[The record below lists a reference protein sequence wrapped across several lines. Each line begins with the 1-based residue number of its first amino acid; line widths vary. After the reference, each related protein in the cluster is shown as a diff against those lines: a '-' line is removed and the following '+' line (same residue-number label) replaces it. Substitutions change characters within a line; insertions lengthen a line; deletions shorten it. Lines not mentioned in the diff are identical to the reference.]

1 MKRVVSFPVS
11 SGYGFKAF
19 GAILLSGFVLSLP
32 YWDGVPLTILFLVG
46 VALISMSVV
55 TRVDGDRREICD
67 RRLVLGIPVTNRCKS
82 FGEPER
88 IAIGSGKRQVSGK
101 WQMRYMIY
109 LIDQDREFEIIDY
122 ASIDKAR
129 RLAEALAR
137 VLDLPL
143 ENRLSSGRTL
153 QESLEEKFEQEE
165 LEGTASESVRRYENR
180 YETSDMFDKE
190 EAARDSATVSAFA
203 DLPQPPP
210 NSGFSLDFDGDKIR
224 LRLPPRPW
232 TIKYPLFY
240 LGVIGLFMWVF
251 SLSGESWVLSLPI
264 FVFFI
269 YKIMRPYVASF
280 IPVYL
285 ILDSR
290 CLYLRHFPSTYTF
303 RLDKFEDIFFRGKT
317 LYLKM
322 AYHMVRVPYYFEEE
336 EFSFVNR
343 LIYAAIKARK
353 DELPR
358 S

>member
-11 SGYGFKAF
+11 SGCGFKAF
-19 GAILLSGFVLSLP
+19 GAILLFGFVLSLP
-32 YWDGVPLTILFLVG
+32 SWDGGPLLILFLAS
-46 VALISMSVV
+46 VALLSMNAV
-55 TRVDGDRREICD
+55 TRVDGDRRQICD
-67 RRLVLGIPVTNRCKS
+67 RWLVLGMPIINSCRS

-88 IAIGSGKRQVSGK
+88 VAIDSGRRQVSGK
-101 WQMRYMIY
+101 WQMRYMIN
-109 LIDQDREFEIIDY
+109 LIDQNREFEISAY
-122 ASIDKAR
+122 TSIDKAR

-137 VLDLPL
+137 MLDLPL

-153 QESLEEKFEQEE
+153 QESLEEKFEREE
-165 LEGTASESVRRYENR
+165 LETTVTENLRQYENR
-180 YETSDMFDKE
+180 YDISDMFDE
-190 EAARDSATVSAFA
+190 EATDQVSAAVSPFA
-203 DLPQPPP
+203 DLPRPPP
-210 NSGFSLDFDGDKIR
+210 NSGFRLDVDGDKIR

-240 LGVIGLFMWVF
+240 LGVIGLFMWLF

-269 YKIMRPYVASF
+269 YKIMRPYVGSF

-290 CLYLRHFPSTYTF
+290 CFYLRHFPSTYTF
-303 RLDKFEDIFFRGKT
+303 RLDKFEDIFYRGKT

-322 AYHMVRVPYYFEEE
+322 AYHMVRIPYYFEEE

-343 LIYAAIKARK
+343 LIYAAVKARK
-353 DELPR
+353 DESR
-358 S
+358 